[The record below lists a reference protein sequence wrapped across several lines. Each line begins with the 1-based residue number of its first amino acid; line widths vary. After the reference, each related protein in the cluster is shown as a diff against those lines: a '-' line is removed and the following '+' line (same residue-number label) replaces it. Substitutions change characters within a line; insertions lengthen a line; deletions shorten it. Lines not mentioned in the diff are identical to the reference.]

1 MFAHLNHLSQLT
13 LFLVQTR
20 ILLLLFSQF
29 GCRIE
34 QKLEVCRVPTILE
47 EVDLC
52 EQLLLLLL
60 QLRDLLLELR
70 WVHALL
76 SKSLGVRVHSLELS
90 LQVLVDL
97 HGVAHLLV
105 VHIFV
110 RDLKRH
116 QELSSVSLSL
126 QVWESTEE
134 PIKNVL
140 ECAFLSI
147 DDIAAIVRIEVARI
161 AQNFQESA
169 DTLLC
174 LLLRLLLHVNRL
186 MGAVKIGED
195 SVDKLEEL
203 KRGLVVEF
211 YHTKMAHERRA
222 VQTVDNQLN
231 LLCVEVGRLG

>member
-1 MFAHLNHLSQLT
+1 MAESTTSLIDVSMLLFEELAEILRLGVYKPVYT
-13 LFLVQTR
+13 LF
-20 ILLLLFSQF
+20 F
-29 GCRIE
+29 
-34 QKLEVCRVPTILE
+34 
-47 EVDLC
+47 
-52 EQLLLLLL
+52 
-60 QLRDLLLELR
+60 
-70 WVHALL
+70 
-76 SKSLGVRVHSLELS
+76 GVRVHSLEFS

-147 DDIAAIVRIEVARI
+147 DDIAAIVRIEVAGI
-161 AQNFQESA
+161 AQNFQEST

-186 MGAVKIGED
+186 MGVVEIGED

-231 LLCVEVGRLG
+231 LLCVEVGCLG